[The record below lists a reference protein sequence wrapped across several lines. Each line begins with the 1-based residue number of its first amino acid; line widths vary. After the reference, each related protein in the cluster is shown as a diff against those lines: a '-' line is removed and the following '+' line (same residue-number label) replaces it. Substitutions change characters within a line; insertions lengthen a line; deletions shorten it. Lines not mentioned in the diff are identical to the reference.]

1 MSATGP
7 VLVVDDDEGIRDFI
21 GMVLSDEGY
30 EVMTASD
37 GAAALELIEQRSPT
51 VILLDMRMPIMDGW
65 EFARA
70 YRQRPGPR
78 APIIVVS
85 AGREAAS
92 RAAEIDAADVLPKPF
107 RLAELLD
114 LVGKFARHV

>member
-1 MSATGP
+1 